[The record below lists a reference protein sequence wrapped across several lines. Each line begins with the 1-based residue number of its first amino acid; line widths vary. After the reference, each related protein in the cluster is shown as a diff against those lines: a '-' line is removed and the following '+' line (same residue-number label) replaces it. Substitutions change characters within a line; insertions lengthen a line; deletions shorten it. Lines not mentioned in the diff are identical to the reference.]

1 MSPEVWSIIA
11 TGIVILISNA
21 TTYRSLRREMN
32 ERFADLR
39 REMNERIAGVQREV
53 GERFDGL
60 SQRMDR
66 LSERMDGL
74 AEQLGDVRER
84 LGRVEGLLE
93 GLGLTRRER
102 AGKGRG
108 DEQAP
113 TPSRP

>member
-21 TTYRSLRREMN
+21 TTYRSLRRELN
-32 ERFADLR
+32 ERIADLR
-39 REMNERIAGVQREV
+39 REMNERFNA
-53 GERFDGL
+53 L
-60 SQRMDR
+60 SGRIDQLSVRVDS
-66 LSERMDGL
+66 LSERVDRL

-113 TPSRP
+113 PPSRP

>member
-32 ERFADLR
+32 ERF
-39 REMNERIAGVQREV
+39 AGVQREV